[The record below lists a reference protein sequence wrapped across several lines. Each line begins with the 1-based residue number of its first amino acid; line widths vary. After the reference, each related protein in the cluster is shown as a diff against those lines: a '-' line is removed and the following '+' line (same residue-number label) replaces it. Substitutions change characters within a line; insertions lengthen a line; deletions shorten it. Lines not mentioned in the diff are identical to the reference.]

1 MNYSFIQNITKE
13 EIAKLPLGFFEGEII
28 VVDNNKA
35 YNIAVNYLKKQKE
48 LGFDTETKPAFK
60 KGQKNKVALLQI
72 STLKKAF
79 LFRINNLNNFQK
91 LFSIL
96 GNSNIIKIG
105 ADIGQDMRVL
115 QKIAPFTPQGFVDI
129 QKYTGSFGILDN
141 GLKKLAAIVLN
152 IRISKSQQLTNWQS
166 ETLTEK
172 QMIYAAT
179 DAWVCLKIYQTL
191 NKNILQNN
199 TQITTDNDNK

>member
-1 MNYSFIQNITKE
+1 MNSNFLQNISRE
-13 EIAKLPLGFFEGEII
+13 EIIKLPLGFFNGEI
-28 VVDNNKA
+28 VLVDNQKKLEA
-35 YNIAVNYLKKQKE
+35 AVNFLKKQDL

-72 STLKKAF
+72 STIKKAF
-79 LFRINNLNNFQK
+79 LFRINNLDNFQK
-91 LFSIL
+91 LFNIF
-96 GNSNIIKIG
+96 GNSNITKIG

-115 QKIAPFTPQGFVDI
+115 QKISPFTPQGFIDV
-129 QKYTGSFGILDN
+129 QKYTGNFGILDN
-141 GLKKLAAIVLN
+141 GLKKLAAIVLK
-152 IRISKSQQLTNWQS
+152 IRISKSQQLTNWEA

-191 NKNILQNN
+191 NKV
-199 TQITTDNDNK
+199 

>member
-1 MNYSFIQNITKE
+1 MNSNFLQNISRE
-13 EIAKLPLGFFEGEII
+13 EIIKLPLGFFNGEI
-28 VVDNNKA
+28 VLVDNQKKLEA
-35 YNIAVNYLKKQKE
+35 AVNFLKKQDL

-72 STLKKAF
+72 STIKKAF
-79 LFRINNLNNFQK
+79 LFRINNLDNFQK
-91 LFSIL
+91 LFNIF
-96 GNSNIIKIG
+96 GNSNITKIG

-115 QKIAPFTPQGFVDI
+115 QKISPFTPQGFIDI
-129 QKYTGSFGILDN
+129 QKYTGNFGILDN
-141 GLKKLAAIVLN
+141 GLKKLAAIVLK
-152 IRISKSQQLTNWQS
+152 IRISKSQQLTNWEA

-191 NKNILQNN
+191 NKV
-199 TQITTDNDNK
+199 